1 MNRLEKYRKVL
12 KLALPAVG
20 EMLLYMLIWTVDT
33 LMVGKYGGRVA
44 VSAVGL
50 SGQILYTV
58 SAVFSAMGIGVALT
72 SLVSRKIG
80 EGEEEE
86 ANIYGV
92 SDFSWEQPFLWF
104 WECFFILYPRSF
116 LKFANARGEVLVLG
130 SIYLKISSFALFDD
144 HLEGATEWNNKGG
157 SEYKN
162 PSIHNRSYDSSKSRL
177 RLPPYI
183 RENGFPEMG
192 VKGAAIATVAA
203 NLVGFLYTI
212 FYLQKHSCISL
223 VSCMSIKSSHLIH
236 IKEKWWE
243 IMRIALP
250 ASFQEGA
257 ISISR
262 LAAVFMIMILGET
275 AFSANQ
281 IALTVESISFMPG
294 WGFAVAA
301 TSLAGLKMGEK
312 NYEEVEDMIGISLHM
327 GVAVMGLIAFIF
339 ILFPEFLI
347 SLFIKIEEKEVIA
360 LGATCL
366 MIASLEQIPLA
377 YSMIVSGALRGM
389 GDTKTPFYISVFS
402 HWFIRLPLIYYL
414 VYLKR
419 YPVYYVWFVQ
429 IFHWSIDGGLLYI
442 FYRKKISSLIR
453 GNLRDKLKF

>member
-1 MNRLEKYRKVL
+1 MERLEKYKKVL

-58 SAVFSAMGIGVALT
+58 SAIFSAMGIGVALT

-80 EGEEEE
+80 EENGEE
-86 ANIYGV
+86 ANIYG
-92 SDFSWEQPFLWF
+92 SIG
-104 WECFFILYPRSF
+104 FFMGVAISLVLGVLFYTLPQEF
-116 LKFANARGEVLVLG
+116 LKFANAKGEVLVLG
-130 SIYLKISSFALFDD
+130 SVYLKISSFAL
-144 HLEGATEWNNKGG
+144 LMTIWRGLLNGIIRGAQNTKIPLYTTAVMTVVNLGLDYLLIFGEM
-157 SEYKN
+157 
-162 PSIHNRSYDSSKSRL
+162 
-177 RLPPYI
+177 
-183 RENGFPEMG
+183 GFPEMG
-192 VKGAAIATVAA
+192 VRGAAIATVAA

-212 FYLQKHSCISL
+212 FYLQKYSCVSL
-223 VSCMSIKSSHLIH
+223 GLCMGIKSSHLLY
-236 IKEKWWE
+236 IKDKWWE
-243 IMRIALP
+243 IMKIALP

-262 LAAVFMIMILGET
+262 LAAVFIIMILGET

-301 TSLAGLKMGEK
+301 TSLAGLKIGEK
-312 NYEEVEDMIGISLHM
+312 NYEEAEDMIGICLQMGIVVM
-327 GVAVMGLIAFIF
+327 GVIAFLF
-339 ILFPEFLI
+339 VLFPEFLI
-347 SLFIKIEEKEVIA
+347 SLFIKVEEKEVIS

-414 VYLKR
+414 IYLKR
-419 YPVYYVWFVQ
+419 YPVYYVWIVQ
-429 IFHWSIDGGLLYI
+429 IFHWTIDGGLLYI
-442 FYRKKISSLIR
+442 FYKKKINAL
-453 GNLRDKLKF
+453 LKYKIKN

>member
-1 MNRLEKYRKVL
+1 MNRLEKYKKVL

-20 EMLLYMLIWTVDT
+20 EMLLYMLIWTIDT

-58 SAVFSAMGIGVALT
+58 SAIFSAMGIGVALT

-80 EGEEEE
+80 ENEREE
-86 ANIYGV
+86 ANIYG
-92 SDFSWEQPFLWF
+92 SIG
-104 WECFFILYPRSF
+104 FFMGVVISLGLGVLFYTIPQEF
-116 LKFANARGEVLVLG
+116 LKIANAKGEVLVLG
-130 SIYLKISSFALFDD
+130 SIYLKISSFAL
-144 HLEGATEWNNKGG
+144 LMTIWRGLLNGIIRGAQNTKIPLYTTGIMTIVNLGLDYLLIFGKM
-157 SEYKN
+157 
-162 PSIHNRSYDSSKSRL
+162 
-177 RLPPYI
+177 
-183 RENGFPEMG
+183 GFPEMG
-192 VKGAAIATVAA
+192 VKGAAIATVVA
-203 NLVGFLYTI
+203 NLIGFLYTI
-212 FYLQKHSCISL
+212 FYLQNYSCISL
-223 VSCMSIKSSHLIH
+223 GSCMSIKSSHLMH
-236 IKEKWWE
+236 MKGKWWE

-262 LAAVFMIMILGET
+262 LAAVFMIMILGDT

-312 NYEEVEDMIGISLHM
+312 NYEEVEDIIGISLNM
-327 GVAVMGLIAFIF
+327 GIVVMGITAFMF

-347 SLFIKIEEKEVIA
+347 SLFIKSEEKEVIA

-377 YSMIVSGALRGM
+377 YSMIISGALRGM

-402 HWFIRLPLIYYL
+402 HWFVRLPLIYYL
-414 VYLKR
+414 IYLKR
-419 YPVYYVWFVQ
+419 YPVYYVWIVQ
-429 IFHWSIDGGLLYI
+429 IFHWIIDGGLLYA
-442 FYRKKISSLIR
+442 FYKKKINSLI
-453 GNLRDKLKF
+453 NCN

>member
-86 ANIYGV
+86 ANIYG
-92 SDFSWEQPFLWF
+92 SIG
-104 WECFFILYPRSF
+104 FFMGAAISLVLGVLFYTVPQEF

-130 SIYLKISSFALFDD
+130 SIYLKISSFAL
-144 HLEGATEWNNKGG
+144 LMTIWRGLLNGIIRGAQNTKIPLYTTGVMTVVNLGLDYLLIFGKM
-157 SEYKN
+157 
-162 PSIHNRSYDSSKSRL
+162 
-177 RLPPYI
+177 
-183 RENGFPEMG
+183 GFPEMG

-223 VSCMSIKSSHLIH
+223 GSCMSIKSSHLIH

>member
-1 MNRLEKYRKVL
+1 MNRLEKYKKVL

-20 EMLLYMLIWTVDT
+20 EMLLYMLIWTIDT

-58 SAVFSAMGIGVALT
+58 SAIFSAMGIGVALT

-80 EGEEEE
+80 ENEREE
-86 ANIYGV
+86 ANIYG
-92 SDFSWEQPFLWF
+92 SIG
-104 WECFFILYPRSF
+104 FFMGVVISLGLGVLFYTIPQEF
-116 LKFANARGEVLVLG
+116 LKIANAKGEVLVLG
-130 SIYLKISSFALFDD
+130 SIYLKISSFAL
-144 HLEGATEWNNKGG
+144 LMTIWRGLLNGIIRGAQNTKIPLYTTGIMTIVNLGLDYLLIFGKM
-157 SEYKN
+157 
-162 PSIHNRSYDSSKSRL
+162 
-177 RLPPYI
+177 
-183 RENGFPEMG
+183 GFPEMG
-192 VKGAAIATVAA
+192 VKGAAIATVVA
-203 NLVGFLYTI
+203 NLIGFLYTI
-212 FYLQKHSCISL
+212 FYLQNYSCISL
-223 VSCMSIKSSHLIH
+223 GSCMSIKSSHLMH
-236 IKEKWWE
+236 MKGKWWE
-243 IMRIALP
+243 IMKIALP

-262 LAAVFMIMILGET
+262 LAAVFMIMILGDT

-312 NYEEVEDMIGISLHM
+312 NYEEVEDIIGISLNM
-327 GVAVMGLIAFIF
+327 GIVVMGITAFMF

-347 SLFIKIEEKEVIA
+347 SLFIKSEEKEVIA

-377 YSMIVSGALRGM
+377 YSMIISGALRGM

-402 HWFIRLPLIYYL
+402 HWFVRLPLIYYL
-414 VYLKR
+414 IYLKR
-419 YPVYYVWFVQ
+419 YPVYYVWIVQ
-429 IFHWSIDGGLLYI
+429 IFHWIIDGGLLYA
-442 FYRKKISSLIR
+442 FYKKKINSLI
-453 GNLRDKLKF
+453 NCN